1 MKERNKSLIFCGR
14 SIKKKSLILSIV
26 ALVEILAIMLVST
39 FAWIES
45 VSSIKIYTKDNS
57 VGVVEGALKQRVKLD
72 TTSKTIDLTEYFRPS
87 GGYHLV
93 GASSADGNVVLFP
106 EIKGG
111 NTTNYR
117 AGTINDKNVN
127 YISFTIK
134 TTSKVNL
141 AFDEVPTIT
150 IGGTSLNPVD
160 LSDDTDEELAEKE
173 AMRRLVRFSVGDN
186 DGNYRI
192 FSFADEF
199 TEDVVNAAD
208 GSTAST
214 TVYPYSEFVKG
225 NGRVAE
231 TTNGGFLSFNLW
243 IQDPT
248 GAKSSLYNDKSLKVS
263 GLKLSMVYPFTVK
276 AVSNDV
282 IGNTGGNVAVGNGPF
297 GATAV
302 SYAAPGQSII
312 LRAAASESD
321 GYGFVGWSEDYVS
334 SSSPGI
340 IASTNNPMT
349 YIVPNNVTSGTAVIY
364 AKFKD
369 THTLYFKPEYKH
381 SAISNTD
388 SNGRYAAYIW
398 GSSDGTLSREWY
410 VMNYVSSGAYSGYYM
425 AEYRGNATNVIFCYM
440 NPSTTPWT
448 NAGLNADKDATWSK
462 RYLQTFDLVF
472 PSALGDYSYVATARY
487 TTAAVGSS
495 VSESSMGSNKVLGY
509 WEHSHAR
516 VSAEVSGDGGSVS
529 AALYRSTTAT
539 TSVTPYSTAATYVD
553 LDGRN
558 YTVSDAT
565 YEHKVT
571 LKAVPD
577 SIHNFEGWYLNNDKI
592 SGAGAEYTVVSPENV
607 VGTAVTTATYQAK
620 FALKPSATINIYVSP
635 RSNYNNYY
643 VRLYDSSNNNVYT
656 ANTRGFKQADYD
668 ASTGF
673 FKVSFTVYATG
684 KYYAIISSDD
694 NYANKYPA
702 NGGLEINVSSVGS
715 SATVNKL
722 IKNDGTLVDKGS
734 YRCIW
739 FCDGT
744 DGNWIANAVN
754 NNNRHIEIYGGSDQT
769 MIRVNNTAW
778 IWEFAS
784 LSNSYDLYFKDM
796 NGSSQVNYWKATT
809 VSGKNQYTA
818 TSGKGSNTAGDGHW
832 DNN

>member
-160 LSDDTDEELAEKE
+160 LSDDTDEDLAEKE

-192 FSFADEF
+192 YSFADEF

-248 GAKSSLYNDKSLKVS
+248 GAKSSLYNDKALKVS

-321 GYGFVGWSEDYVS
+321 GYGFVGWSENYVS

-349 YIVPNNVTSGTAVIY
+349 YTVPNNVTSGTAVIY

-388 SNGRYAAYIW
+388 SSGRYAAYIW

-440 NPSTTPWT
+440 DPSTTPWT
-448 NAGLNADKDATWSK
+448 NAGLNADKDATWHK

-487 TTAAVGSS
+487 TESAVGSS
-495 VSESSMGSNKVLGY
+495 VSEINMGSNKVLGY

-516 VSAEVSGDGGSVS
+516 VNAEVSGDGGSVS

-539 TSVTPYSTAATYVD
+539 NSVTPYSTEATYVD

-558 YTVSDAT
+558 YTAIDAT

-571 LKAVPD
+571 LKAIPGWGYD
-577 SIHNFEGWYLNNDKI
+577 FDGWYTESSCTNCVSTD
-592 SGAGAEYTVVSPENV
+592 AAYTVVSPDN
-607 VGTAVTTATYQAK
+607 GDTDTYYAK
-620 FALKPSATINIYVSP
+620 FVLGYVITTIYVKPVNGWGADAANHDVYTYKGSIKFNGDWN
-635 RSNYNNYY
+635 STENATT
-643 VRLYDSSNNNVYT
+643 YDS
-656 ANTRGFKQADYD
+656 NTGYYKITFSTKERGDFK
-668 ASTGF
+668 
-673 FKVSFTVYATG
+673 
-684 KYYAIISSDD
+684 AILH
-694 NYANKYPA
+694 N
-702 NGGLEINVSSVGS
+702 
-715 SATVNKL
+715 
-722 IKNDGTLVDKGS
+722 
-734 YRCIW
+734 
-739 FCDGT
+739 
-744 DGNWIANAVN
+744 
-754 NNNRHIEIYGGSDQT
+754 
-769 MIRVNNTAW
+769 
-778 IWEFAS
+778 
-784 LSNSYDLYFKDM
+784 
-796 NGSSQVNYWKATT
+796 NGSSQYLDR
-809 VSGKNQYTA
+809 SGTIGKTYVLTSSGMTEYNNTHCFWLLDN
-818 TSGKGSNTAGDGHW
+818 TSGSWLKNDNAKMWLSQNNTSYEMQNVKDDVWVVEIPRDAGIGIYIRRGSSSSTSYPSNNDYNATYENLSRGTGANYNSYKKQYKVTDGSNGSWND
-832 DNN
+832 